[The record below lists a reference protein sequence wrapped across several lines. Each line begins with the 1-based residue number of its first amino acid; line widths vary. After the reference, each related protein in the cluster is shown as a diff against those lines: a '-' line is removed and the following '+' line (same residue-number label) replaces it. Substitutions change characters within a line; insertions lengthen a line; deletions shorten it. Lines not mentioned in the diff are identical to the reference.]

1 MIYHIW
7 VLSFTKGCSPSPGHQ
22 TKAAKGLFEKLVKP
36 VITLLLLLQEVHQ
49 CVPAV
54 APALIC
60 SHNQAVSIGR
70 MAHSRL
76 LFVVH
81 CIVLLYWIIWD
92 FFSGRRCMVVD
103 FERPA
108 TVSITRQ
115 SSDGAEIWGYVQVR
129 KDN

>member
-1 MIYHIW
+1 
-7 VLSFTKGCSPSPGHQ
+7 
-22 TKAAKGLFEKLVKP
+22 
-36 VITLLLLLQEVHQ
+36 
-49 CVPAV
+49 
-54 APALIC
+54 
-60 SHNQAVSIGR
+60 

-81 CIVLLYWIIWD
+81 CIVLLYCIIWD

-103 FERPA
+103 FDQRPA

-129 KDN
+129 KGN